1 MRIPILV
8 SILPVFVLPLL
19 AAAADDDDST
29 YKILHRVFGP
39 GVPER
44 PFSLRATLD
53 PKSHQLTPASGYQDD
68 LRQIYSDAR
77 EHTSALYQVAF
88 HTPEPDLAGDRLSI
102 SSVKAVRFV
111 SVSFFLVLPP

>member
-8 SILPVFVLPLL
+8 SILPVL
-19 AAAADDDDST
+19 AAAADDDNT

-53 PKSHQLTPASGYQDD
+53 PKSLQLTPASGYQDD

-102 SSVKAVRFV
+102 SAVKAVRFV